1 MLKLG
6 YTLSNLVI
14 ICLQKLKNHKFYPF
28 FQGDRDLC
36 EKIREGM
43 TLRPSI
49 VFTPKAVVDQSY
61 IRNSSNVCNTIVGID
76 ARQLYSFSI
85 CQEMPTGFY
94 TRWGYESEN
103 DRSRLER
110 TKTESLRLWLC
121 LFIKNKDRT
130 VKLRVYKQRESSY
143 QETSPS

>member
-6 YTLSNLVI
+6 CTISNLVI
-14 ICLQKLKNHKFYPF
+14 ICLQTLTNHKFDPF

-61 IRNSSNVCNTIVGID
+61 IRNSSYVCNTIVGID
-76 ARQLYSFSI
+76 ARQLNSFSI
-85 CQEMPTGFY
+85 CQEMPTAFY
-94 TRWGYESEN
+94 SRWGYDSEN
-103 DRSRLER
+103 DRSRLE
-110 TKTESLRLWLC
+110 
-121 LFIKNKDRT
+121 
-130 VKLRVYKQRESSY
+130 
-143 QETSPS
+143 